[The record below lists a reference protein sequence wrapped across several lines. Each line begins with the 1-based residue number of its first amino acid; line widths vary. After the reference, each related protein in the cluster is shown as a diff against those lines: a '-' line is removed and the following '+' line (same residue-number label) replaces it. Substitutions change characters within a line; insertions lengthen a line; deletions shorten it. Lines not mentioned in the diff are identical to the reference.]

1 MINLFH
7 HISAVLSIPPQVD
20 RTIYF
25 PVTDTPTQCRT
36 SNLTEELGQ
45 VEYIFSDKTGTLT
58 QNIMEFKKCTIG
70 GVKYGQGFTEVE
82 RAIALKDNKVI
93 RYTARAHCT
102 GFTNAHPSVSQVLP
116 DDPPPP
122 PGMDP
127 NFNFVDDRII
137 FGAWKQQPTAALIK
151 EFLVLLGVCHSVQI
165 ENETVDG
172 VVCSRFAASSPDEA
186 ALVFGAA
193 NLGCRFVKRDGKIT
207 TVNMDGSLEHCE
219 VMADNE
225 FNSTRKRQS
234 LLVKRP
240 NGSLILFCKGA
251 DTVIYDRLAATSN
264 DTCVICSPSVCQLLL
279 CVIFLVC
286 RYNSVTTKHLVEFSE
301 QGLRTLCLAFREISA
316 EEVSSPPFALNSR
329 CNAV

>member
-1 MINLFH
+1 MIPISLYVTAEVVKSFQAALIEVLVPYSPSS
-7 HISAVLSIPPQVD
+7 HIFQSILQVD

-82 RAIALKDNKVI
+82 RAIALKENKVMQPI
-93 RYTARAHCT
+93 GRKS
-102 GFTNAHPSVSQVLP
+102 GSFFDSFVSDLQLLP
-116 DDPPPP
+116 DDPAPP

-127 NFNFVDDRII
+127 GFNFVDDRII
-137 FGAWKQQPTAALIK
+137 FGAWKQQPNARLIQ

-165 ENETVDG
+165 ENETVNG
-172 VVCSRFAASSPDEA
+172 VASTRFAASSPDEA

-193 NLGCRFVKRDGKIT
+193 NLGCRFVKRDGKVT
-207 TVNMDGSLEHCE
+207 TVNMDGTLERYE

-251 DTVIYDRLAATSN
+251 DTVIYDRLAATAG
-264 DTCVICSPSVCQLLL
+264 DT
-279 CVIFLVC
+279 
-286 RYNSVTTKHLVEFSE
+286 
-301 QGLRTLCLAFREISA
+301 
-316 EEVSSPPFALNSR
+316 
-329 CNAV
+329 

>member
-1 MINLFH
+1 LILYSQMIPISLYVTAEVVKSFQAALIEVLVPYSPSS
-7 HISAVLSIPPQVD
+7 HIFQSILQVD

-82 RAIALKDNKVI
+82 RAIALKENKVMQPI
-93 RYTARAHCT
+93 GRKS
-102 GFTNAHPSVSQVLP
+102 GSFFDSFVSDLQLLP
-116 DDPPPP
+116 DDPAPP

-127 NFNFVDDRII
+127 GFNFVDDRII
-137 FGAWKQQPTAALIK
+137 FGAWKQQPNARLIQ

-165 ENETVDG
+165 ENETVNG
-172 VVCSRFAASSPDEA
+172 VASTRFAASSPDEA

-193 NLGCRFVKRDGKIT
+193 NLGCRFVKRDGKVT
-207 TVNMDGSLEHCE
+207 TVNMDGTLERYE

-251 DTVIYDRLAATSN
+251 DTVIYDRLAATAG
-264 DTCVICSPSVCQLLL
+264 DT
-279 CVIFLVC
+279 
-286 RYNSVTTKHLVEFSE
+286 
-301 QGLRTLCLAFREISA
+301 
-316 EEVSSPPFALNSR
+316 
-329 CNAV
+329 